1 MTGSGLGMEEVGW
14 IINVNSEAQPA
25 AKNQPMMDTAFEIG
39 VKLVKNS
46 KN

>member
-1 MTGSGLGMEEVGW
+1 MTRSDLGMDEMGR
-14 IINVNSEAQPA
+14 IIHVNSEAQPSV
-25 AKNQPMMDTAFEIG
+25 KNQSLLDTAFEIG